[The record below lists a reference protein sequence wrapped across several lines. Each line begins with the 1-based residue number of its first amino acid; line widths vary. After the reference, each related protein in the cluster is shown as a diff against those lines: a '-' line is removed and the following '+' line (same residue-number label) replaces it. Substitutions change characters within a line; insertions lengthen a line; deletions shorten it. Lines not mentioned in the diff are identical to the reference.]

1 MRTSPFDDED
11 GRFFVVVNDEGQHAL
26 WPATLTTIPDG
37 WTVAY
42 GEETRQACLDYVNEH
57 WTDLRPRSV
66 REQLDRQAAGR

>member
-26 WPATLTTIPDG
+26 WPATLAAVPDG
-37 WTVAY
+37 WTVVH
-42 GEETRQACLDYVNEH
+42 GEESRQSCLDYVNQN
-57 WTDLRPRSV
+57 WTDMRPRSV

>member
-26 WPATLTTIPDG
+26 WPATLAAVPDG
-37 WTVAY
+37 WTVVH
-42 GEETRQACLDYVNEH
+42 GEESRQSCLDYVNAN
-57 WTDLRPRSV
+57 WTDMRPRSV

>member
-26 WPATLTTIPDG
+26 WPATLAAVPDG
-37 WTVAY
+37 WTVVH
-42 GEETRQACLDYVNEH
+42 GEESRQSCLDYVNEN
-57 WTDLRPRSV
+57 WTDMRPRSV